1 MKKITTKQK
10 VIGIGILSL
19 ISISLALFNNSNI
32 KNSTNEP
39 TINVDENKVGKDT
52 EIETKESD
60 IIESDITPSYSN
72 DQDKPIW
79 IKNIVFLSDKEQ
91 NYNTIMLLK
100 SKLNTELKTI
110 NKEIYEVELLEDTYK
125 ETEKGFVVEA
135 KADKLDGKISIE
147 YDDFEYIFT
156 IIN

>member
-1 MKKITTKQK
+1 MKKLTMKQK

-19 ISISLALFNNSNI
+19 ISITIALFNNNNL
-32 KNSTNEP
+32 KKATNES
-39 TINVDENKVGKDT
+39 TVNINENKIGNDT

-72 DQDKPIW
+72 DKDKPIW
-79 IKNIVFLSDKEQ
+79 IKNIVFLSDKEE

-100 SKLNTELKTI
+100 SKLNSELKTI

-125 ETEKGFVVEA
+125 KTEKGFEVEA
-135 KADKLDGKISIE
+135 KADKLDGKMFIE
-147 YDDFEYIFT
+147 YNDYEYIFT
-156 IIN
+156 IVN